1 VPEDCFHVVEGRHPV
16 VSCKMTGEVFV
27 PNDVDLDELR
37 RMMLITG
44 PNMAGKST
52 YIRQVALLSIMAQM
66 GSFVPAASARMGIV
80 DRVFTRI
87 GASDDLAHGASTFM
101 VEMLEV
107 ANILNCATDRSLVI
121 LDEVGRGTS
130 TYDGLS
136 LAWSITEYL
145 ACNVGAK
152 TLFATH
158 YHELCELASTLPT
171 VVNFNVAVREW
182 QDEIL
187 FLHKIVEGSADRS
200 YGLHVARLAGLP
212 STVLT
217 DAQVVLDRLESS
229 QPYPPQPAGVVEF
242 QTSLFEMAPDKIREK
257 LKDADFDQMTPMA
270 ALAFL
275 DELKRLL

>member
-1 VPEDCFHVVEGRHPV
+1 
-16 VSCKMTGEVFV
+16 
-27 PNDVDLDELR
+27 
-37 RMMLITG
+37 
-44 PNMAGKST
+44 
-52 YIRQVALLSIMAQM
+52 
-66 GSFVPAASARMGIV
+66 
-80 DRVFTRI
+80 
-87 GASDDLAHGASTFM
+87 
-101 VEMLEV
+101 
-107 ANILNCATDRSLVI
+107 
-121 LDEVGRGTS
+121 
-130 TYDGLS
+130 
-136 LAWSITEYL
+136 LAWSITEHL
-145 ACNVGAK
+145 ACKVGAK

-212 STVLT
+212 SAVLT

-242 QTSLFEMAPDKIREK
+242 QASLFDMAPDKIRER
-257 LKDADFDQMTPMA
+257 LKDADLDQMTPMA